1 LAYPGNVDGEAPG
14 ADTDVAAQRLRLLR
28 TGLGLSQEQMAHRLG
43 VSFATV
49 NRWEAGRTRMSARA
63 QRALTEFEVRATAFS
78 PVPGPLPVPHS
89 SFVGRE
95 AELAELFGL
104 LRGRSPLI
112 SVTGPGGV
120 GKTRLTLEAIRRF
133 ADPHQTVIIP
143 LEPVRHPLSLTSA
156 VASCLR
162 LRDQPGME
170 VLASVEAALAVTPRL
185 VVIDG
190 AEHLRDEVAAL
201 VGILLTGVPG
211 LRIVVT
217 SRTVLGVPGELC
229 WPVPPM
235 ACPSSAAPVTDIV
248 SSDAVRL
255 FMARA
260 EERLPGFTSSD
271 VAPRVIAE
279 LCRRL
284 DCLPLAIELIAGWV
298 GTLSLREIVE
308 HGADLLAAEPDGDGD
323 RSGGT
328 LVDVVRRSYDLL
340 RPDQQR
346 LLPALS
352 VFAGPFT
359 VADAA
364 AVSGSA
370 GPALAHPI
378 RGLVDSS
385 WLVVDRGEPNRFS
398 MLATMRVFAAAR
410 LDEQDEG
417 PSVRRR
423 HAEHFAAL
431 AAGSEDGL
439 AGPDAASW
447 AARLE
452 AAVADLDTALQW
464 AADSDADLGLRMSAA
479 LWRWWLTSGQLAAG
493 RDWLG
498 RFLADA
504 AQRRDEESGRA
515 FCAAAALAA
524 ENGDYPE
531 AVRLAKTALG
541 IFDTLGL
548 RERSA
553 FAASVLGSA
562 YRYLGD
568 RDAASR
574 CFQTALDLRAELG
587 DRRGLSVAVNNLA
600 LMALDDGDLA
610 MAREN
615 LEQSL
620 VIKRQLGDQN
630 SLAIGLANLSDV
642 LIRLGELDAARRA
655 LDEAAELAKGLGN
668 PQVTGLLEANR
679 GFLAAEQDRWAESAD
694 HYRAATLA
702 HEEGG
707 QAHDIVVALTGLGRA
722 VHRLGRPGEAARH
735 LRAAEALAA
744 GIANPQRLADVR
756 AALAET
762 GESANAA
769 ALPDGLTVRQVDV
782 LRLLADGLTNKQI
795 AAELCLSPGTVERHL
810 ATVYRKLGLG
820 GRVEAARYAVTH
832 GLAAPPR
839 ASGPLAGPSYRPPER
854 LML

>member
-1 LAYPGNVDGEAPG
+1 MAGELAYAGTVDGEAPD
-14 ADTDVAAQRLRLLR
+14 ADADVTARRLRLLR

-95 AELAELFGL
+95 AELAELFVL
-104 LRGRSPLI
+104 LRGKSPLI

-120 GKTRLTLEAIRRF
+120 GKTRLALEAIRRF

-143 LEPVRHPLSLTSA
+143 LEPVRHPLSLTST

-162 LRDQPGME
+162 LRDQPGVE
-170 VLASVEAALAVTPRL
+170 VLSSVEAALAVTPRL
-185 VVIDG
+185 VVFDG

-201 VGILLTGVPG
+201 ISILLTGVPG

-235 ACPSSAAPVTDIV
+235 ACPTSAAPVSEIV

-260 EERLPGFTSSD
+260 EERLPGFTSSN

-308 HGADLLAAEPDGDGD
+308 HGAALLAAEPDGDGD
-323 RSGGT
+323 RNGGT

-340 RPDQQR
+340 GPEQRR

-364 AVSGSA
+364 TVADGGGA
-370 GPALAHPI
+370 PLAHTI

-385 WLVVDRGEPNRFS
+385 WLLVDRGEPNRFS
-398 MLATMRVFAAAR
+398 MLATMRVSAAAR
-410 LDEQDEG
+410 LDEQEEG
-417 PSVRRR
+417 PSIRRR
-423 HAEHFAAL
+423 HAEHLARVAAD
-431 AAGSEDGL
+431 SEHGL
-439 AGPDAASW
+439 AGPDAAAW
-447 AARLE
+447 ATRME
-452 AAVADLDTALQW
+452 AAVADLDVALQW
-464 AADSDADLGLRMSAA
+464 AEANDIDLGLEMSAA
-479 LWRWWLTSGQLAAG
+479 LWRWWLTSGRLAAG
-493 RDWLG
+493 RAWLA
-498 RFLADA
+498 RFLAHTT
-504 AQRRDEESGRA
+504 QRRDERTGRA
-515 FCAAAALAA
+515 FCSAAVLAA

-531 AVRLAKTALG
+531 AVRLATIGLG
-541 IFDTLGL
+541 IFEALGL

-553 FAASVLGSA
+553 FAATVLGSA
-562 YRYLGD
+562 HRYLGD
-568 RDAASR
+568 REDASR
-574 CFQTALDLRAELG
+574 CFQTAMDLRAKLG
-587 DRRGLSVAVNNLA
+587 DRRGVSLAMNNLA
-600 LMALDDGDLA
+600 LMALDEGDFVV
-610 MAREN
+610 ARAN
-615 LEQSL
+615 LEQAL
-620 VIKRQLGDQN
+620 VIKRQLGDRN
-630 SLAIGLANLSDV
+630 SLAIGLVNLSDV
-642 LIRLGELDAARRA
+642 LIRTGELDAARRA
-655 LDEAAELAKGLGN
+655 LDEVAELAEGLGS

-679 GFLAAEQDRWAESAD
+679 GFLAYERGRWAEAAD
-694 HYRAATLA
+694 HYQTSAVA
-702 HEEGG
+702 HEESGH
-707 QAHDIVVALTGLGRA
+707 AHDIVVALTGLGRA
-722 VHRLGRPGEAARH
+722 VHRLGRPDEAARH

-762 GESANAA
+762 GESADAA
-769 ALPDGLTVRQVDV
+769 ALPDGLTVRQADV
-782 LRLLADGLTNKQI
+782 LRLLTGGMSNKQI
-795 AAELCLSPGTVERHL
+795 AAELRLSPGTIERHL
-810 ATVYRKLGLG
+810 ATVYRKLGLN
-820 GRVEAARYAVTH
+820 GRVDAARYAVTH
-832 GLAAPPR
+832 GLAAP
-839 ASGPLAGPSYRPPER
+839 ARPDG
-854 LML
+854 

>member
-1 LAYPGNVDGEAPG
+1 MNGEAPG
-14 ADTDVAAQRLRLLR
+14 ADADSAAQRLRRLR
-28 TGLGLSQEQMAHRLG
+28 ASLNLSQEQLAHRLG

-49 NRWEAGRTRMSARA
+49 NRWETGRTRMSARA
-63 QRALTEFEVRATAFS
+63 ERALAEFEARATASS
-78 PVPGPLPVPHS
+78 PATGSMPVPHS

-95 AELAELFGL
+95 AELGELFTL
-104 LRGRSPLI
+104 LRGRSRLI

-120 GKTRLTLEAIRRF
+120 GKTRLALEAIRRF
-133 ADPHQTVIIP
+133 AHPDQTVVIP

-162 LRDQPGME
+162 LRDQPGVE
-170 VLASVEAALAVTPRL
+170 VIVSVEAALAANPWL

-201 VGILLTGVPG
+201 VSRLLIAVPG

-248 SSDAVRL
+248 ASDAVRL

-260 EERLPGFTSSD
+260 EERLPGFAGSD

-308 HGADLLAAEPDGDGD
+308 HGAVLLAAGPGGGQ
-323 RSGGT
+323 SGGT

-340 RPDQQR
+340 RPEQQA
-346 LLPALS
+346 LLPSLS

-364 AVSGSA
+364 AVGASG
-370 GPALAHPI
+370 GPALAHAI
-378 RGLVDSS
+378 RALVDSS
-385 WLVVDRGEPNRFS
+385 WLLVDRGEPHRFS

-410 LDEQDEG
+410 LDERDEG

-423 HAEHFAAL
+423 HAEHLAAL
-431 AAGSEDGL
+431 AASSEHGL
-439 AGPDAASW
+439 AGPGCASW

-452 AAVADLDTALQW
+452 AAVADLDVALQW
-464 AADSDADLGLRMSAA
+464 AADNDTDLGLRMSAA
-479 LWRWWLTSGQLAAG
+479 LWRWWLTSGRLAAG
-493 RDWLG
+493 RSWLCT
-498 RFLADA
+498 FLART

-515 FCAAAALAA
+515 FCSAAVLAA

-531 AVRLAKTALG
+531 AVRLAKIALG
-541 IFDTLGL
+541 IFDGLRL

-553 FAASVLGSA
+553 FAATVLGSA
-562 YRYLGD
+562 HRYLGD
-568 RDAASR
+568 RNAAGR
-574 CFQTALDLRAELG
+574 CFQTAMDLREELG
-587 DRRGLSVAVNNLA
+587 DRRGVSVALNNLA

-610 MAREN
+610 IAREY

-642 LIRLGELDAARRA
+642 LIRTGEFELARRA
-655 LDEAAELAKGLGN
+655 LDEVAELAEGLAN
-668 PQVTGLLEANR
+668 PQLTGLLEANR
-679 GFLAAEQDRWAESAD
+679 GFLAAEQHRWAESAG
-694 HYRAATLA
+694 HFQAAALA

-707 QAHDIVVALTGLGRA
+707 QAHDIVLALTGLGRA
-722 VHRLGRPGEAARH
+722 VHRLGRPDEATRH

-744 GIANPQRLADVR
+744 GIANPQRLAEVR
-756 AALAET
+756 AALAEI
-762 GESANAA
+762 GESADAA
-769 ALPDGLTVRQVDV
+769 ALPDGLTVRQVNV
-782 LRLLADGLTNKQI
+782 LRLLAGGLSNKQI
-795 AAELCLSPGTVERHL
+795 AAQLCLSQGTIERHL

-832 GLAAPPR
+832 GLAAP
-839 ASGPLAGPSYRPPER
+839 APER

>member
-1 LAYPGNVDGEAPG
+1 MDGEAPG
-14 ADTDVAAQRLRLLR
+14 ADADSAAQRLRRLR
-28 TGLGLSQEQMAHRLG
+28 ASLNLSQEQLAHRLG

-63 QRALTEFEVRATAFS
+63 ERALAEFEARATAS
-78 PVPGPLPVPHS
+78 GPATGSLPVPHS

-95 AELAELFGL
+95 AELADLFTL
-104 LRGRSPLI
+104 LRGRSRLI

-120 GKTRLTLEAIRRF
+120 GKTRLALEAIRRF
-133 ADPHQTVIIP
+133 AHPDQTVIIP

-162 LRDQPGME
+162 LRDQPGVE
-170 VLASVEAALAVTPRL
+170 VIVSVEAALAANPRL

-201 VGILLTGVPG
+201 VSRLLIAVPG
-211 LRIVVT
+211 LRVVVT

-235 ACPSSAAPVTDIV
+235 ACPSSAAPVAAIV
-248 SSDAVRL
+248 SSDAVQL

-260 EERLPGFTSSD
+260 EERLPGFTSSN

-308 HGADLLAAEPDGDGD
+308 HGAVLLAAGPGGGQG
-323 RSGGT
+323 SGA

-340 RPDQQR
+340 RPEQQA
-346 LLPALS
+346 LLPSLS

-364 AVSGSA
+364 AVGASG
-370 GPALAHPI
+370 GPALAHAI

-385 WLVVDRGEPNRFS
+385 WLLVDQGEPNRFS

-410 LDEQDEG
+410 LDERDEG

-423 HAEHFAAL
+423 HAEHLAAL
-431 AAGSEDGL
+431 AAGSELGL
-439 AGPDAASW
+439 AGPECASW

-452 AAVADLDTALQW
+452 AAVADLDVALQW
-464 AADSDADLGLRMSAA
+464 AAENDTNLGLRMSAA
-479 LWRWWLTSGQLAAG
+479 LWRWWLTSGRLAAG
-493 RDWLG
+493 RSWLG
-498 RFLADA
+498 TFLAAA

-515 FCAAAALAA
+515 FCSAAVLAA

-531 AVRLAKTALG
+531 AVRLAKLALG
-541 IFDTLGL
+541 IFDAQRL
-548 RERSA
+548 REPSA
-553 FAASVLGSA
+553 FAATVLGSA
-562 YRYLGD
+562 HRYLGD
-568 RDAASR
+568 RDAAAR
-574 CFQTALDLRAELG
+574 CFQTAMDLRAGLD
-587 DRRGLSVAVNNLA
+587 DRRGVSVALNNLA
-600 LMALDDGDLA
+600 LMALDDGDLT
-610 MAREN
+610 MARDY

-630 SLAIGLANLSDV
+630 SLAIGLVNLSDV
-642 LIRLGELDAARRA
+642 LIRSGEFDPSRRA
-655 LDEAAELAKGLGN
+655 LDEVAELTEGLGN
-668 PQVTGLLEANR
+668 PQLTGLLEANR
-679 GFLAAEQDRWAESAD
+679 GFLAAEERRWPESAD
-694 HYRAATLA
+694 HFQAAALA

-707 QAHDIVVALTGLGRA
+707 QAHDIVMALTGLGRA
-722 VHRLGRPGEAARH
+722 IHRLGRPDEATRH

-756 AALAET
+756 AALAEM
-762 GESANAA
+762 GESADAA

-782 LRLLADGLTNKQI
+782 LRLLAGGLSNKQI
-795 AAELCLSPGTVERHL
+795 AAQLCLSQGTIERHL

-832 GLAAPPR
+832 GLAAPT
-839 ASGPLAGPSYRPPER
+839 PER

>member
-1 LAYPGNVDGEAPG
+1 MAYAGSVDGEAP
-14 ADTDVAAQRLRLLR
+14 DTDAGNAAERLRQLR
-28 TGLGLSQEQMAHRLG
+28 TSLNLSQEQLAHRLG

-49 NRWEAGRTRMSARA
+49 NRWESGRTRMSPRA
-63 QRALTEFEVRATAFS
+63 ERALADFEARATAS
-78 PVPGPLPVPHS
+78 GPPRSLPVPHS

-95 AELAELFGL
+95 TELAELFML
-104 LRGRSPLI
+104 LRGTSRLI
-112 SVTGPGGV
+112 SITGPGGV
-120 GKTRLTLEAIRRF
+120 GKTRIALEAIRRF
-133 ADPHQTVIIP
+133 AHPDQTVVIP

-162 LRDQPGME
+162 LRDQPGVE
-170 VLASVEAALAVTPRL
+170 VIASVEAALAATRRL

-201 VGILLTGVPG
+201 VNRLLIAVPG
-211 LRIVVT
+211 LRVVVT

-260 EERLPGFTSSD
+260 EERLPGFAGTD

-279 LCRRL
+279 LCRRM

-308 HGADLLAAEPDGDGD
+308 HGPVLLAAEPDGDGN

-364 AVSGSA
+364 AVAARG
-370 GPALAHPI
+370 GPSLARAV

-385 WLVVDRGEPNRFS
+385 WLLVDRGEPNRFS
-398 MLATMRVFAAAR
+398 MLATMRVFTSAR

-417 PSVRRR
+417 PTVRRR
-423 HAEHFAAL
+423 HAAHIAAL
-431 AAGSEDGL
+431 AIGSEDGL
-439 AGPDAASW
+439 AGPGSTSW

-452 AAVADLDTALQW
+452 AAVADLDVALQW
-464 AADSDADLGLRMSAA
+464 AAENDTDLGLRMSAA
-479 LWRWWLTSGQLAAG
+479 LWRWWLTSGRLAAG
-493 RDWLG
+493 RGWLA
-498 RFLADA
+498 RFLAQT
-504 AQRRDEESGRA
+504 AQRRDDESGRA
-515 FCAAAALAA
+515 FCSAAVLAA

-531 AVRLAKTALG
+531 AVRLATTALG
-541 IFDTLGL
+541 IFDALGL

-553 FAASVLGSA
+553 FAATVLGSA
-562 YRYLGD
+562 HRYLGD
-568 RDAASR
+568 RDEARR
-574 CFQTALDLRAELG
+574 CFQTAMDLRAEAD
-587 DRRGLSVAVNNLA
+587 DRRGLSVAMNNLA
-600 LMALDDGDLA
+600 LMALDDGDLVA
-610 MAREN
+610 ARAN
-615 LEQSL
+615 LERSL

-642 LIRLGELDAARRA
+642 LIRMGEFDASRRT
-655 LDEAAELAKGLGN
+655 LDEVAELAEGLGN

-679 GFLAAEQDRWAESAD
+679 GFLAAEQGRWAESGD
-694 HYRAATLA
+694 HYQAAALA

-722 VHRLGRPGEAARH
+722 VHRLGRHDESARH

-756 AALAET
+756 TALAET
-762 GESANAA
+762 GESADAA

-782 LRLLADGLTNKQI
+782 LRLLADGLSNKQI
-795 AAELCLSPGTVERHL
+795 AAELSLSPGTVERHL

-820 GRVEAARYAVTH
+820 GRVDAARYAVNH
-832 GLAAPPR
+832 GLAAPVR
-839 ASGPLAGPSYRPPER
+839 
-854 LML
+854 